1 MAELVKSWNDGG
13 SLTATYEGSGDGS
26 AVFSSDVAEGLDRE
40 MSVSFID
47 KSRAVVVERKVRQ
60 EGMREVFNASDGTF
74 FLADGGTFNVLKT
87 APPLDYRKLEWIESD
102 GLQYI
107 DTMFYPNNN
116 TRVVMSMQLMK
127 DLSSTSAL
135 FGARISASESNY
147 AFLYAGSTGSMRSDY
162 GSKYTQYFDYIGT
175 EKTIIDKDKGTTS
188 VNEVT
193 QSYGSSSFSCPYSLC
208 LFCINSAGVKQWFI
222 PMRLYYCK
230 IYDNGVLVR
239 DFVPAVWKDGR
250 IGLVDL
256 LDNRLYTSSGE
267 GEFGI
272 GNFIE

>member
-1 MAELVKSWNDGG
+1 MAELVKPWNDGG
-13 SLTATYEGSGDGS
+13 SLTAAYEGSGDGS
-26 AVFSSDVAEGLDRE
+26 AVFLSDVAEGLDRE
-40 MSVSFID
+40 ISVSFID

-74 FLADGGTFNVLKT
+74 LLADGGTFNVLKT
-87 APPLDYRKLEWIESD
+87 APPLDYRKLKWIESN
-102 GLQYI
+102 GTQYI

-116 TRVVMSMQLMK
+116 TRVVMGIQLMLN
-127 DLSSTSAL
+127 LSSTSAL
-135 FGARISASESNY
+135 FGARVSASEANY
-147 AFLYAGSTGSMRSDY
+147 AFLYASSTGSMRSDY
-162 GSKYTQYFDYIGT
+162 GSEYTQYFDYIGT
-175 EKTIIDKDKGTTS
+175 KKTTIDKNKGTTR

-193 QSYGSSSFSCPYSLC
+193 QSYNVSSFSCPYSLC
-208 LFCINSAGVKQWFI
+208 LFCINNAGVKQWFT

-230 IYDNGVLVR
+230 IYDDGTLVR
-239 DFVPAVWKDGR
+239 DFVPAVWNDGS

-267 GEFGI
+267 EEFKI